1 MPCPCF
7 DATAFYLT
15 LYAPINTNNCL
26 TSCIH
31 TYFVLLVILNATNH
45 NTQSLHHMHLLN
57 RRVAWFWPQ
66 IQMVFAH
73 LVRRVQPRGGTVRIA
88 LPSDEWVYGR
98 AVQTHQTN
106 HGGGAQ
112 QTQQRSD
119 ERDPVLLVQA
129 CRSLGNSGW
138 VKHSFFD
145 QCLFNAFLLVLVF
158 QVWCFKAERLLQ
170 RENSCKETP
179 AKNADLFYFR
189 ASLLTRRGHI
199 GKPGALCGHRGGTRR
214 RM

>member
-1 MPCPCF
+1 
-7 DATAFYLT
+7 
-15 LYAPINTNNCL
+15 
-26 TSCIH
+26 
-31 TYFVLLVILNATNH
+31 
-45 NTQSLHHMHLLN
+45 MHLLN

-158 QVWCFKAERLLQ
+158 QGRETSSKRLLQ
-170 RENSCKETP
+170 KMLTCLFLCFVVDQARTYRKARCIVRPLGWNE
-179 AKNADLFYFR
+179 AKDVIC
-189 ASLLTRRGHI
+189 RRGCR
-199 GKPGALCGHRGGTRR
+199 CGSRGFVKFERTKGWNRR
-214 RM
+214 RRGVKWWTCFCSNGGSRV

>member
-1 MPCPCF
+1 MHRF
-7 DATAFYLT
+7 
-15 LYAPINTNNCL
+15 NTNYCL
-26 TSCIH
+26 TSYVHI
-31 TYFVLLVILNATNH
+31 FFFFILTATNLDI
-45 NTQSLHHMHLLN
+45 QSLHHMHLLN

-138 VKHSFFD
+138 VKHSCSTNACSTLF
-145 QCLFNAFLLVLVF
+145 CLL
-158 QVWCFKAERLLQ
+158 WCFKAERLLQ

-179 AKNADLFYFR
+179 AKNADLFI
-189 ASLLTRRGHI
+189 SVLH
-199 GKPGALCGHRGGTRR
+199 C
-214 RM
+214 